1 MVSHDLDDE
10 TLRRLA
16 RSFYVVKMAR
26 YAGLLVALLAIGA
39 LATARS
45 APTWVPVVLGGLAV
59 AFVAAMVVTRARY
72 VSAQR
77 RPRPPTPP
85 GAPSSR

>member
-1 MVSHDLDDE
+1 VVSHDLDDE

-26 YAGLLVALLAIGA
+26 YAGLLVAVLAVGA

-45 APTWVPVVLGGLAV
+45 APAWVPVVLAALAA
-59 AFVAAMVVTRARY
+59 AFAVAMVVTRVRY

-77 RPRPPTPP
+77 RPGPPAPP
-85 GAPSSR
+85 PAASSR

>member
-1 MVSHDLDDE
+1 VVSHDLDDE

-26 YAGLLVALLAIGA
+26 YAGLLVAVLAIAA

-45 APTWVPVVLGGLAV
+45 APAWVPVVLAGLAA
-59 AFVAAMVVTRARY
+59 AFAVAMVVTRVRY

-77 RPRPPTPP
+77 RR
-85 GAPSSR
+85 GPSSAR